1 METDCNKTFSR
12 IDNMR
17 QHSKVHHKVQADPIQ
32 DIQLRTSEKR
42 DCPDP
47 EDHRE
52 TKKRK
57 ISETESSVK
66 GYTALTRRRV
76 RRMTPSMI
84 TNHVKS
90 VSPSLD
96 APQVAEIT
104 SMVDDAPI
112 HAMVDD
118 KDGEKISEGNRD
130 KIQGAKV
137 EIPRGISTDD
147 GISVT
152 VNPDPSGE
160 EVTEVSDDEVMQ
172 VEFDDVEAN
181 KNTTNSAI
189 NTPFSG
195 TPKNAVTAEET
206 DEASTI
212 ANATIIE
219 QGIAHHI
226 NTIRNVISEKNPIE
240 ADNDAEQ
247 EHNTNKQVSGIV
259 EANLTEIN
267 NDTKQEEP
275 VSTMQAMITMK
286 KNLTM
291 PNSDTNNKYDDNT
304 TEQGFPLGQDH
315 LVGMN
320 NDATQGVNSE
330 LAKELMDNDVME
342 NRLLKA
348 HNDSSRGHIT
358 GSMIQ
363 VVSDMKENLIKTG
376 NDMITKDICSTKQ
389 TTNVIGDNLTGAPND
404 TISKGDSVTK
414 TNKQDTNAIKHNLDK
429 TNNKLNE
436 ESATKLN
443 NQEAN
448 MQGVDLVNEEKNTRR
463 RSLRNKTKTRIDCT
477 VHKETNR
484 QKKPESKVTK
494 RKRAPNKDKIP
505 AEKDK
510 GTLNQKMITKKRR
523 RIERD
528 KGSLQVEKTMDGL
541 PECPPMLSKDQ
552 SLMISTDSRTNTFSE
567 HMVLLP
573 HIVHHGNQDQINR
586 LELYQ
591 FCYIPE
597 HALINQYLSTDVLS
611 YPIRTLEYLKYNDQ
625 EQDIRLTRNEFE
637 ALQGLGKI
645 GYH

>member
-32 DIQLRTSEKR
+32 NIQLRASEKR

-57 ISETESSVK
+57 ISGTERIVK
-66 GYTALTRRRV
+66 GYAVLTRRRV
-76 RRMTPSMI
+76 KKMIPSMI

-90 VSPSLD
+90 ISPSLD
-96 APQVAEIT
+96 ASQMAKIT
-104 SMVDDAPI
+104 SIVDEAPI
-112 HAMVDD
+112 NAMAGA

-130 KIQGAKV
+130 KIQEGAKV
-137 EIPRGISTDD
+137 GIPRGISTD
-147 GISVT
+147 GEISVIIDP
-152 VNPDPSGE
+152 NPSGE
-160 EVTEVSDDEVMQ
+160 EETRASDDEVMQ
-172 VEFDDVEAN
+172 IEFDNIEAN

-189 NTPFSG
+189 NTPYSDIL
-195 TPKNAVTAEET
+195 KNAVTAEET

-212 ANATIIE
+212 ANATITE
-219 QGIAHHI
+219 QRIAYHI
-226 NTIRNVISEKNPIE
+226 NTIRNVISEKKSIE
-240 ADNDAEQ
+240 TDSDAEQ
-247 EHNTNKQVSGIV
+247 EHDINKQVSCIV
-259 EANLTEIN
+259 EANLAEIN

-275 VSTMQAMITMK
+275 DSTMQAMITMK
-286 KNLTM
+286 KSLTM
-291 PNSDTNNKYDDNT
+291 PNSDTNDDNAI
-304 TEQGFPLGQDH
+304 EQDFHIGEDH
-315 LVGMN
+315 LAGLN
-320 NDATQGVNSE
+320 NDAKQEVNNE
-330 LAKELMDNDVME
+330 LAKGVMDNDVMK
-342 NRLLKA
+342 NRLLRA

-363 VVSDMKENLIKTG
+363 VVSDMKDNLIKTG
-376 NDMITKDICSTKQ
+376 NDMITKDTCSTKQ
-389 TTNVIGDNLTGAPND
+389 TTNVIGGNLTGASND
-404 TISKGDSVTK
+404 TILKGDSVTK
-414 TNKQDTNAIKHNLDK
+414 TNDQDTNTIKHNLDK
-429 TNNKLNE
+429 ANNESNE
-436 ESATKLN
+436 ESVTKPN
-443 NQEAN
+443 NQEVN
-448 MQGVDLVNEEKNTRR
+448 MQGVDIVNEENNTRR
-463 RSLRNKTKTRIDCT
+463 RSLRNKTKTRIGCT
-477 VHKETNR
+477 IHKETNR
-484 QKKPESKVTK
+484 QKKPASKITK
-494 RKRAPNKDKIP
+494 RKRETNKDKKP

-510 GTLNQKMITKKRR
+510 GTLHQKMITKKRR
-523 RIERD
+523 KIKRD
-528 KGSLQVEKTMDGL
+528 QESLQVEKTMNGP
-541 PECPPMLSKDQ
+541 PECPQILSKDQ
-552 SLMISTDSRTNTFSE
+552 SLMISTDSSTSTFSE

-625 EQDIRLTRNEFE
+625 EQDIRLTKNEFE